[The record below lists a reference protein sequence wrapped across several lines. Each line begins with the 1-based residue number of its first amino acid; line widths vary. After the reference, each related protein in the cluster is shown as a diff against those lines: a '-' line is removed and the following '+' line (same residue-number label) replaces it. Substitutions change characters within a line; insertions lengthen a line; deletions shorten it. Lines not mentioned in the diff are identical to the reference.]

1 MKVHELSFYSKFQ
14 CAMGSCPNTC
24 CHGWQIVLDH
34 DTVQK
39 YMEKKGRQGLWLR
52 SSLTSHNGA
61 ILFKGSRRKCPFL
74 SKDLLCKI
82 QLSLGE
88 EYLSDVCRIFPR
100 QRINYGYFA
109 EESLFLACPQVCRLF
124 LNNLDHLCYK
134 TTDRNVSYA
143 KSGTNDDAE
152 YLQELVEIRLALTE
166 QIMNHPLP
174 RPMLYTGLLSY
185 AKALQQSY
193 IANYALS
200 DGSKSSYFSKPVH
213 TDLAAHIREADTPF
227 IIPHDITYA
236 MLTGSFYHIFLKMVS
251 PFLYSLCRTYL
262 KEFKWLTSAKGDT
275 KLSVLLEQLYVHHP
289 NTERI
294 LRGYLTYYLL
304 EKFLTVYED
313 YSFLHNIAT
322 GIMHTHLLELFFAL
336 YHEKNHRLTDDD
348 IIRIITVYNRR
359 GRHNDEIETEMYEK
373 LKRFLDA
380 PAGKQRP

>member
-1 MKVHELSFYSKFQ
+1 M
-14 CAMGSCPNTC
+14 
-24 CHGWQIVLDH
+24 
-34 DTVQK
+34 
-39 YMEKKGRQGLWLR
+39 
-52 SSLTSHNGA
+52 
-61 ILFKGSRRKCPFL
+61 
-74 SKDLLCKI
+74 
-82 QLSLGE
+82 
-88 EYLSDVCRIFPR
+88 
-100 QRINYGYFA
+100 NY
-109 EESLFLACPQVCRLF
+109 
-124 LNNLDHLCYK
+124 
-134 TTDRNVSYA
+134 
-143 KSGTNDDAE
+143 
-152 YLQELVEIRLALTE
+152 
-166 QIMNHPLP
+166 PLP

-193 IANYALS
+193 IANYAPS

-227 IIPHDITYA
+227 IIPHDITYV

-262 KEFKWLTSAKGDT
+262 KEFKWLTSAKGDA
-275 KLSVLLEQLYVHHP
+275 KLSVLLEQLHVHHP

-359 GRHNDEIETEMYEK
+359 ARHNDEIETEMYEK

-380 PAGKQRP
+380 PAGKRP